1 MRGLSPHI
9 DAQSSGASRAIVL
22 RDDARD
28 ALVRLLGDE
37 DLSRGA
43 RGRLLGVLAR
53 GVAAA
58 GRAAGAGA
66 VLGGRWLADAVID
79 LAPQIPVRDAAAL
92 QARYPGCPADEIA
105 DHLVLTASRVTGS
118 VGAAGGAIA
127 AVEYAAPPTLLSVP
141 VQLAAETLV
150 VVLVEVKLVAELHA
164 LYGRA
169 PEGSVGRRSAA
180 YLQAWAGR
188 KGIDPRS
195 PGSLRGALG
204 QRTRR
209 EIQQRVLRRLGR
221 NVTTLAPMLAGAAIG
236 AELNR
241 RETRRL
247 GAALIRSLRS

>member
-1 MRGLSPHI
+1 M
-9 DAQSSGASRAIVL
+9 VL

-43 RGRLLGVLAR
+43 RGRLLGVLSR

-58 GRAAGAGA
+58 AHAAGAGA
-66 VLGGRWLADAVID
+66 VFGGRWLADVVID
-79 LAPQIPVRDAAAL
+79 LAPQVPIREASTL
-92 QARYPGCPADEIA
+92 QARYPGCSPEEIA
-105 DHLVLTASRVTGS
+105 DRLVMTASRVTGS

-127 AVEYAAPPTLLSVP
+127 AAEYAAPPTLLSIP

-169 PEGSVGRRSAA
+169 PEGSLGRRSAA
-180 YLQAWAGR
+180 YLQSWAGR
-188 KGIDPRS
+188 RGIDPRS
-195 PGSLRGALG
+195 PGGLRDLLG
-204 QRTRR
+204 QRARR
-209 EIQQRVLRRLGR
+209 QIQQRVLRRAGR

-247 GAALIRSLRS
+247 GADLVRTLRI